1 MLRPGITRDEGCEN
15 LVMVISLIWAHMWPS
30 LGRQT
35 VCDQQ
40 ISRACVAGVVWPT
53 VATRSPLQFAL
64 VGLKKTKMIPTKVWM
79 RTLCECMPNNVC
91 IMALWFDLP
100 RSGSISS
107 AVAMGHE
114 NFKFEWETNF
124 RNHAVFFEHEK
135 NTLSSNIPNLKSTSW
150 GTNDVIYDHVL
161 LQMRLEDLN
170 QKPVTVLWT

>member
-1 MLRPGITRDEGCEN
+1 
-15 LVMVISLIWAHMWPS
+15 
-30 LGRQT
+30 
-35 VCDQQ
+35 
-40 ISRACVAGVVWPT
+40 
-53 VATRSPLQFAL
+53 
-64 VGLKKTKMIPTKVWM
+64 M

-91 IMALWFDLP
+91 IMGLWFDLP
-100 RSGSISS
+100 RSGSMSS